1 MKVVIVAAGMATR
14 LRKIT
19 NGIPKPLLQIGGCS
33 LIERSINYLQNYGYG
48 PIAVVNGFKRDEI
61 KTHLNGK
68 VDFIFNPWYETT
80 NNMAS
85 LWFARHWVGNE
96 PFAYLH
102 ADLLYHPQIIKRMS
116 KHKHNTIMFYDSS
129 SIGEEEMKLKVNNG
143 NFVCSDKNIAFNEA
157 DGEWL
162 GINQFSSEHGQH
174 FFDTI
179 ENILEAGTLS
189 NYDTFALTK
198 MASKGIEMPVEDIV
212 GLPWLEIDF
221 PEDFERAQNEIL
233 PRIEKSK

>member
-1 MKVVIVAAGMATR
+1 MKVIIVAAGMATR

-19 NGIPKPLLQIGGCS
+19 NGTPKPLLKIGDYT
-33 LIERSINYLQNYGYG
+33 LIERSINYLKYYGYG
-48 PIAVVNGFKRDEI
+48 PIAVVTGYKRNNFKH
-61 KTHLNGK
+61 HLNDK

-96 PFAYLH
+96 PYAYLH
-102 ADLLYHPQIIKRMS
+102 ADLLYHPEIIKRMAV
-116 KHKHNTIMFYDSS
+116 HKNDTVMLYDSS
-129 SIGEEEMKLKVNNG
+129 SIGEEEMKVKVKDRY
-143 NFVCSDKNIAFNEA
+143 FVCSDKSIQLNEA

-162 GINQFSSEHGQH
+162 GINQFSAEHGKC

-179 ENILEAGTLS
+179 ESILEEGIL
-189 NYDTFALTK
+189 NKYDTFALTK
-198 MASKGIEMPVEDIV
+198 MAVDGVKMPIEDIA

-233 PRIEKSK
+233 PLIEKM